1 MNPSRRAVLLI
12 SSDVVLAQQ
21 ILDELLRRGMK
32 VHVAIAATVAQ
43 ARAHLRRFSPRAV
56 VLDPSCA
63 GSQPLEP
70 VVRELARTAP
80 VILLGDLSLAAEL
93 DRLQDL
99 LVSTKLEIVWRGEKA
114 ESELAAAI
122 GQRSQLPSDP
132 AADAG
137 APECSLELENAP
149 DGFGE
154 ILRHEVNNPLTGIL
168 GNAELLLARRDSLSP
183 MAIRRLETIA
193 ELAVRLRETVRLLS
207 NAWEARDHHVR
218 SA

>member
-32 VHVAIAATVAQ
+32 VHMAIAATVAQ
-43 ARAHLRRFSPRAV
+43 ARAHLRRVSPRAV

-63 GSQPLEP
+63 GSWPLEP

-80 VILLGDLSLAAEL
+80 VILLGDLRHAAEL

-99 LVSTKLEIVWRGEKA
+99 LVSTKLEIVRRGEKA
-114 ESELAAAI
+114 ESELAAVI
-122 GQRSQLPSDP
+122 EQRLHLPLDP
-132 AADAG
+132 AGG
-137 APECSLELENAP
+137 APECSLDLEDAP

-193 ELAVRLRETVRLLS
+193 ELAVRLRETVRRLS